1 MKYGFFF
8 FISVLAFVACQENEI
23 STFDNESSLF
33 FFRDIYNN
41 NSKGTPQLDSTSY
54 SFFLAGSIQIDTVW
68 LDVLLTGSPSDQD
81 RPFRIVQSNVG
92 EPGGAVA
99 GTHYVAFDD
108 PEMVKRMVMPAN
120 KVSVALPV
128 IMTRTPQMDTEEY
141 RLDMEILP
149 NEYFI
154 QGIKDRVVYVLKIT
168 GKATK
173 PANWDSP
180 NSYLAT
186 FGEWGQEKMR
196 FIIDYVGYNTFD
208 ETLITDYRYYLQ
220 LKAREKLAEYE
231 AVKGP
236 IYEADG
242 TRVTFPAAS

>member
-54 SFFLAGSIQIDTVW
+54 SFFLAGSIQVDTVW

-154 QGIKDRVVYVLKIT
+154 QGIKDL
-168 GKATK
+168 
-173 PANWDSP
+173 S
-180 NSYLAT
+180 
-186 FGEWGQEKMR
+186 
-196 FIIDYVGYNTFD
+196 
-208 ETLITDYRYYLQ
+208 LIH
-220 LKAREKLAEYE
+220 
-231 AVKGP
+231 
-236 IYEADG
+236 I
-242 TRVTFPAAS
+242 

>member
-68 LDVLLTGSPSDQD
+68 LDVLLTGSPSAQD

-92 EPGGAVA
+92 EPGAAVA

-180 NSYLAT
+180 NIWPPS
-186 FGEWGQEKMR
+186 GSGDKKR
-196 FIIDYVGYNTFD
+196 
-208 ETLITDYRYYLQ
+208 
-220 LKAREKLAEYE
+220 
-231 AVKGP
+231 
-236 IYEADG
+236 
-242 TRVTFPAAS
+242 

>member
-68 LDVLLTGSPSDQD
+68 LDVLLTGSPSAQD

-92 EPGGAVA
+92 EPGAAVA

-120 KVSVALPV
+120 KVSVAFEHHRWIPRSIGWIWKFFLMNISSRELRIVSCMSLKLLVKPRNQLTGIHRIV
-128 IMTRTPQMDTEEY
+128 IWPPSGSGDKKR
-141 RLDMEILP
+141 
-149 NEYFI
+149 
-154 QGIKDRVVYVLKIT
+154 
-168 GKATK
+168 
-173 PANWDSP
+173 
-180 NSYLAT
+180 
-186 FGEWGQEKMR
+186 
-196 FIIDYVGYNTFD
+196 
-208 ETLITDYRYYLQ
+208 
-220 LKAREKLAEYE
+220 
-231 AVKGP
+231 
-236 IYEADG
+236 
-242 TRVTFPAAS
+242 

>member
-1 MKYGFFF
+1 MVNKIMKYGFFF

-54 SFFLAGSIQIDTVW
+54 SFFLAGSIQVDTVW
-68 LDVLLTGSPSDQD
+68 LDVLLTGSPSAQD

-92 EPGGAVA
+92 EPGAAVA

-128 IMTRTPQMDTEEY
+128 IMTRTPQMDALQCE
-141 RLDMEILP
+141 
-149 NEYFI
+149 
-154 QGIKDRVVYVLKIT
+154 
-168 GKATK
+168 TK
-173 PANWDSP
+173 
-180 NSYLAT
+180 
-186 FGEWGQEKMR
+186 
-196 FIIDYVGYNTFD
+196 
-208 ETLITDYRYYLQ
+208 
-220 LKAREKLAEYE
+220 
-231 AVKGP
+231 
-236 IYEADG
+236 
-242 TRVTFPAAS
+242 